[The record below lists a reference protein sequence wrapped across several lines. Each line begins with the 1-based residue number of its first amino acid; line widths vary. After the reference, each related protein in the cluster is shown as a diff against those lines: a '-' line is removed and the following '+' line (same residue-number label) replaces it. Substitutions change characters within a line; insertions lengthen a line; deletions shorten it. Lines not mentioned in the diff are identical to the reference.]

1 MSFDEGQDLHPI
13 RFAALSAA
21 SQNVG
26 AYGQEVSETI
36 ASVRVLDRLTRKIVE
51 LDNTG
56 CRFRYRESIFNT
68 IARDRYIVLAV
79 AYALRP
85 QGEPAIRYPDVID
98 FFPDLS
104 THPSLPSLKEVREAV
119 RSIRARKAML
129 LIPGDN
135 DCRRA
140 GSFFKNP
147 IVTREFYGRIE
158 EAAKAHGLI
167 SAGEHVPGFSAT
179 DGNIKVP
186 AAWLIERAGF
196 HKGYSRGRVGISSKH
211 TLAIINRGGATA
223 CEVMDLVGEIR
234 QRVVGKFG
242 VHLNAEPVF
251 VGFL

>member
-1 MSFDEGQDLHPI
+1 
-13 RFAALSAA
+13 
-21 SQNVG
+21 
-26 AYGQEVSETI
+26 
-36 ASVRVLDRLTRKIVE
+36 
-51 LDNTG
+51 
-56 CRFRYRESIFNT
+56 
-68 IARDRYIVLAV
+68 LAV